1 VQCKRL
7 GFTMIEAVIVIAA
20 LGLITA
26 TALPKI
32 GRQIRAYRLGRAAFV
47 VAGDLENAFSIAGR
61 ERKPVRLSLSG
72 GTYTVA
78 DRSGG
83 TVRLTR
89 NLTGDPEYAVATVT
103 FSTSPLD
110 IFPTGVASAADT
122 VTITNGPVSRQVT
135 LTQAGQVRVVR

>member
-1 VQCKRL
+1 
-7 GFTMIEAVIVIAA
+7 MIEAVIVIAA

-32 GRQIRAYRLGRAAFV
+32 GRQIRAYRLGRAAVV

>member
-32 GRQIRAYRLGRAAFV
+32 GRQIRAYRLGRAAVV

>member
-1 VQCKRL
+1 MQCKRL

>member
-1 VQCKRL
+1 
-7 GFTMIEAVIVIAA
+7 MIEAVIVIAA

-32 GRQIRAYRLGRAAFV
+32 GRQIRAYRLGRAAVV

-103 FSTSPLD
+103 FSTSPL
-110 IFPTGVASAADT
+110 
-122 VTITNGPVSRQVT
+122 
-135 LTQAGQVRVVR
+135 

>member
-1 VQCKRL
+1 MQCKRL

-32 GRQIRAYRLGRAAFV
+32 GRQIRAYRLGRAAVV

>member
-1 VQCKRL
+1 MRCQRL
-7 GFTMIEAVIVIAA
+7 GFTMIECLIVITA

-26 TALPKI
+26 SAVPKI
-32 GRQIRAYRLGRAAFV
+32 GRQIRNYRLGRATVV

-61 ERKPVRLSLSG
+61 QRKPVRLSLSG

-83 TVRLTR
+83 TVRMTR
-89 NLTGDPEYAVATVT
+89 NLTGDADYGVRAVA

-110 IFPTGVASAADT
+110 IFPNGVASAPDT
-122 VTITNGPVSRQVT
+122 VTISNGTASRQIT
-135 LTQAGQVRVVR
+135 LTRAGQVRVVR